1 MVMWLANPAF
11 LRQEPPRQVQ
21 LALLLTL
28 LWVALPLLW
37 SLPPGVI
44 ALFGVL
50 WLLRM
55 ALWALNIKPL
65 SWLWLV
71 LLLVVAAVVVWQ
83 QIGTVIGREGGVA
96 FLLLLT
102 VLKAYEGRGL
112 RDWQVLLLAMLV
124 VMGGAVLF
132 NQNVLMAVW
141 LLLGLMLLS
150 ADMALLGGL
159 KPSDAVRQSAQ
170 ALALALPLAAVLFV
184 AVPRVAE
191 PLWRIPQHNPNQA
204 RTGLS
209 DTMRPGSISDLV
221 QSNEPAFNATF
232 ANGYTP
238 LPQDLYWRVMVMAD
252 FDGSQWR
259 AMDERYVD
267 DARAVADA
275 AAPVVD
281 YQLIIRDEEGRI
293 PALDYPLH
301 TDSNGLS
308 MRLGAVV
315 RVNRSREGLRR
326 VALQATVSPY
336 LGQTLNE
343 GERAY
348 YTRLPAQANPQTRA
362 LARQL
367 RLRSNDDKTLVNQAL
382 AYFRREGFVYTLQPL
397 RNQGADSTDYF
408 LFQGREGFCEDYANA
423 FVNLMRAAD
432 VPARIVT
439 GYLGGEYNPQ
449 GQFWQVRSKDAHAW
463 AEVWLASENAWLRVD
478 PTTAVAEV
486 RASGGVVSALPPNQ
500 RGAFVPQ
507 SSWLYGIGQSS
518 QFYWQQWVV
527 NFDANRQQNLFQRLG
542 LGQVNIGSVSVL
554 LLLGGSAAVLPL
566 LWWWRRQQRRNRQP
580 LVDGF
585 MLLKSA
591 LLDADSEE
599 IAAIGPLELQQLLAT
614 HQQLSAPLQTLLD
627 DYIRYVYA
635 DDILPPPAEQRRWYR
650 RVKSAIG
657 KIK

>member
-1 MVMWLANPAF
+1 M
-11 LRQEPPRQVQ
+11 
-21 LALLLTL
+21 
-28 LWVALPLLW
+28 
-37 SLPPGVI
+37 I

-71 LLLVVAAVVVWQ
+71 LLLAVAVVVVWQ

-204 RTGLS
+204 STGLS

-238 LPQDLYWRVMVMAD
+238 LPQNLYWRVMVMAD

-267 DARAVADA
+267 DARAVAA
-275 AAPVVD
+275 PAAPVVD

-293 PALDYPLH
+293 PALDYPIH

-326 VALQATVSPY
+326 VALQATINPY

-397 RNQGADSTDYF
+397 RNQGTDSTDYF

-486 RASGGVVSALPPNQ
+486 RASGGVVSALPPGQ
-500 RGAFVPQ
+500 RGAFMPQ
-507 SSWLYGIGQSS
+507 NSWLYGIGQSS
-518 QFYWQQWVV
+518 QFYWQQWVPLDV
-527 NFDANRQQNLFQRLG
+527 LQFHGDETAAFCRQFARPYIKAVRVATAADIDA
-542 LGQVNIGSVSVL
+542 
-554 LLLGGSAAVLPL
+554 AARDFADARAL
-566 LWWWRRQQRRNRQP
+566 
-580 LVDGF
+580 
-585 MLLKSA
+585 
-591 LLDADSEE
+591 LLDAAVPGQYGGTGQRFDWCVLP
-599 IAAIGPLELQQLLAT
+599 AQMPMPWLLAGGLDANNVA
-614 HQQLSAPLQTLLD
+614 QAIAQSGAVAVDVSGGVESAPGIKD
-627 DYIRYVYA
+627 VAKMAAFIRQA
-635 DDILPPPAEQRRWYR
+635 R
-650 RVKSAIG
+650 G
-657 KIK
+657 G